1 MRGGSGGALTLL
13 VEVSHPLPDFL
24 PCSLVEAWPG
34 LLPGPFCFVLSLQF
48 ISYDERTKDYFTCL
62 SFAPQTCIAVTVS
75 DRQVSLESFLFF
87 PISVTASSPK
97 KEWER
102 GWQWQARALSAGL
115 PGLFPLRCHS
125 TPLK

>member
-1 MRGGSGGALTLL
+1 MGAGEPSPSSWRSATLSLTFFLA
-13 VEVSHPLPDFL
+13 PLWRPGLAF
-24 PCSLVEAWPG
+24 SLVLSA
-34 LLPGPFCFVLSLQF
+34 LSLQF
-48 ISYDERTKDYFTCL
+48 ISHDERTKDYFTCL

-87 PISVTASSPK
+87 PIPVTASSPK